1 MLSELVRGLS
11 VETAFTVLARARQLA
26 AAGKRIIEL
35 EIGDSPFSSTAAAKR
50 AGIDAIQADQS
61 HYCPSAGL
69 PQFRQSVSRF
79 VNREYGFATTAA
91 NIVAGPGAKVF
102 ELFFCEAFLDPG
114 DGVLVFSPYFP
125 TYVPN
130 IARRQAR
137 AWFSDL
143 KQERQF
149 RPNLDDVAR
158 FLRDDP
164 HPKAIFLNSPHN
176 PTGGVATE
184 EDLHGLADLV
194 RGRDVAVFSDEPYD
208 RMVWQGRHHSIAAL
222 PGMLAQC
229 VAAYTFSKS
238 YSMSGWR
245 LGYAVTSPELADVLA
260 KLINTSLSCTPPMA
274 QLAGIAALASD
285 DEESRRT
292 MQLFREK
299 VELLVTG
306 LNRIEGVRCLD
317 PGGTFYVF
325 PSVAAICN
333 RLGITSH
340 GLAMYLLEGAD
351 EQLGVACLGGECF
364 GEAGHGFL
372 RFSCAEPN
380 ERLCEALEFLPIAM
394 ARQERV
400 ERYLDE
406 NPRFRL
412 TAAYPV

>member
-1 MLSELVRGLS
+1 MLSDFVRGLT
-11 VETAFTVLARARQLA
+11 VETAFNVLARARQLA

-35 EIGDSPFSSTAAAKR
+35 EIGDSPFPSTAAAKQGGM
-50 AGIDAIQADQS
+50 AAIQADQS

-69 PQFRQSVSRF
+69 PELRQAASEH
-79 VNREYGFATTAA
+79 VNREHGLYTTAA
-91 NIVAGPGAKVF
+91 NVVVGPGAKIF
-102 ELFFCEAFLDPG
+102 ELFFCETFLDPG

-137 AWFSDL
+137 VWLSDL
-143 KQERQF
+143 KQEREF
-149 RPNLDDVAR
+149 RPNLDDVER
-158 FLRDDP
+158 FLREDP

-184 EDLHGLADLV
+184 EDLQNLADLI

-208 RMVWQGRHHSIAAL
+208 RMVWRGRHHSIAAL
-222 PGMLAQC
+222 PGMLDRC

-245 LGYAVTSPELADVLA
+245 LGYAVTSPEIAEMLA
-260 KLINTSLSCTPPMA
+260 KLINTSLSCTPPMV
-274 QLAGIAALASD
+274 QLAGIAALESD

-299 VELLVTG
+299 VEILVRG

-325 PSVAAICN
+325 PSVSPICN

-351 EQLGVACLGGECF
+351 DQVGVACLGGECF
-364 GEAGHGFL
+364 GEAGRGFL

-380 ERLCEALEFLPIAM
+380 ERLREALEFVPVAL

-400 ERYLDE
+400 EAFLE
-406 NPRFRL
+406 QNPRFRL
-412 TAAYPV
+412 AAAHPV